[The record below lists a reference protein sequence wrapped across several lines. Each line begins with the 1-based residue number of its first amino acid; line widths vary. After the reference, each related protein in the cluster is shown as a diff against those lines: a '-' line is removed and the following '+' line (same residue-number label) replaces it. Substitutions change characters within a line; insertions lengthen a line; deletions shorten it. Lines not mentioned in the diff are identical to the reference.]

1 MSTTHFL
8 YLLIPPRQTFVFD
21 ASEEE
26 AAIMMRH
33 AGYLA
38 AAHER
43 GLVLMAGPTMDGHYG
58 ASVLAT
64 ADLAVAEDLA
74 SNDPAVT
81 SGLMTYRLHPWKV
94 GIGGPARLRGA

>member
-1 MSTTHFL
+1 MSTTHYL
-8 YLLIPPRQTFVFD
+8 YLIIPPRQTFVFD
-21 ASEEE
+21 ANEEE
-26 AAIMMRH
+26 GAIMERH
-33 AGYLA
+33 AAYLR

-43 GLVLMAGPTMDGHYG
+43 GLVVMAGPTMDGHFG

-74 SNDPAVT
+74 RNDPAVS

-94 GIGGPARLRGA
+94 GIGGPAKLRGA